1 MSKRIYLIDDD
12 PIFVFL
18 IRKVIEAIDAAAGIE
33 VFPDGELAISRIAG
47 LLDEP
52 ALMPDLIFL
61 DLNMPVLDGWG
72 FLDQYSEIRGG
83 FPKTVVLYIIS
94 STITPA
100 EIERAGEFPFI
111 SGLIIKPPDKGRI
124 EEILT
129 GSATR

>member
-1 MSKRIYLIDDD
+1 MVDDD

-18 IRKVIEAIDAAAGIE
+18 IRKVIETIDAAAGIE

-47 LLDEP
+47 LLQEP
-52 ALMPDLIFL
+52 ALLPDFIFL

-72 FLDQYSEIRGG
+72 FLDQYSGIRDG
-83 FPKTVVLYIIS
+83 FPKNIVLYIIS
-94 STITPA
+94 STISPA

-111 SGLIIKPPDKGRI
+111 SGLIIKPPDKGLI

-129 GSATR
+129 GNATR